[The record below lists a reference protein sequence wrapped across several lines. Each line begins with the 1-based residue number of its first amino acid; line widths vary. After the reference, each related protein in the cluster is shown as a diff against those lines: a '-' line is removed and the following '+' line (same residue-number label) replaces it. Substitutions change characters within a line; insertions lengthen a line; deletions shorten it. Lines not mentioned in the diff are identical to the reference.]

1 MEEYTTTFQALS
13 DQTRIRIIWLL
24 SNMQIKICVCEITE
38 VLNESEFKISRHLK
52 ILKSVGFLGEEKDGR
67 WVFYFL
73 KNSGNIFLQTV
84 LRAVMAIPREVFAA
98 EIERCRQILLCG
110 EIKSC
115 RVGVN
120 SDDWK
125 TALKRI
131 IENTGG
137 NSNEG

>member
-1 MEEYTTTFQALS
+1 MEEYTTAFQALS

-24 SNMQIKICVCEITE
+24 ANMQIKICVCEITE
-38 VLNESEFKISRHLK
+38 VLNESEFKVSRHLK
-52 ILKSVGFLGEEKDGR
+52 ILKSAGFLGEEKDGR

-73 KNSGNIFLQTV
+73 KKSGNVFLQMV

-98 EIERCRQILLCG
+98 EIERCLQILLYG

-120 SDDWK
+120 SDEWK
-125 TALKRI
+125 TALKHL
-131 IENTGG
+131 IENIGG